1 MRNGEKFRS
10 CGVPMERRT
19 RAPAPSDCSTARK
32 ALRIALGTVIFAGL
46 VPPYNARRG
55 RNGRPLKDV
64 VVVLSKL
71 FVSAV
76 N

>member
-1 MRNGEKFRS
+1 
-10 CGVPMERRT
+10 MERRT

-32 ALRIALGTVIFAGL
+32 ALRIARGTVIFACF
-46 VPPYNARRG
+46 VPPYNARSG
-55 RNGRPLKDV
+55 RSGRPLKDV

-71 FVSAV
+71 FVSAA